1 LRFALDGVVHAA
13 RVTPRGKGAFD
24 VALGDQPATQVALL
38 ALQGDGALRFSCG
51 GLADQAVVVREA
63 DRAASSSISAAA
75 PSSSTTSRTWRWHA
89 LATAAA
95 MACCAP
101 P

>member
-1 LRFALDGVVHAA
+1 
-13 RVTPRGKGAFD
+13 

-51 GLADQAVVVREA
+51 GLAEQAVVGARSRNPVFFT
-63 DRAASSSISAAA
+63 SAAA

-89 LATAAA
+89 LGATAA

-101 P
+101 R